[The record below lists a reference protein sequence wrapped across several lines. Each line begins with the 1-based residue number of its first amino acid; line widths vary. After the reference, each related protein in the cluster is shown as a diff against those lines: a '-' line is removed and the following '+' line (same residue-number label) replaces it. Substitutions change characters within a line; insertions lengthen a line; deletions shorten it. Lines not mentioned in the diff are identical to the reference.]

1 MGEELCVVLLCLMH
15 GCVLRLLGL
24 LAASFVCIRRVEHNV
39 YGLLRT
45 RDMAI
50 ARYKEFSIPTQW
62 MLDSGVVG
70 QVLTLNPEPRYL
82 STV

>member
-1 MGEELCVVLLCLMH
+1 VVLLCCMS
-15 GCVLRLLGL
+15 GWVLRLLGL

-70 QVLTLNPEPRYL
+70 RVLTLNPEPKYL